1 MPVTMRVSALVA
13 CIGGALALF
22 TGCAGSTPYRTI
34 ALGFDVPAVDAPAAV
49 TLGSDPD
56 ELRIAQVAAQVI
68 RDRLGLPFPEET
80 TVRVYVNQA
89 TFAAGLVQD
98 DSHVSD
104 EAWDRARVAV
114 AVASPRGLFLRG
126 DVMNS
131 MRLLDRVG
139 VIAHELAH
147 VSQMEMRRG
156 GRGIP
161 AQWIREGHA
170 DWVKYQVLDLLGI
183 RTYPE
188 SREEVKRAILRSTTP
203 IRFFPA
209 LSELSRGDRWTDAS
223 VRLGWGA
230 TYGQA
235 FLAIDWLVERYGIES
250 LNAFTRRF
258 AGNDPP
264 RSHWA
269 AVFPVDYAEFVSQ
282 FRARLEQLGG

>member
-1 MPVTMRVSALVA
+1 
-13 CIGGALALF
+13 
-22 TGCAGSTPYRTI
+22 
-34 ALGFDVPAVDAPAAV
+34 
-49 TLGSDPD
+49 
-56 ELRIAQVAAQVI
+56 VI

-223 VRLGWGA
+223 VRRAGARRTARRSSRSTGWSSGMASKASMPSAAGSRA
-230 TYGQA
+230 T
-235 FLAIDWLVERYGIES
+235 
-250 LNAFTRRF
+250 T
-258 AGNDPP
+258 P
-264 RSHWA
+264 
-269 AVFPVDYAEFVSQ
+269 
-282 FRARLEQLGG
+282 RARTGRRCFRSTTRSS